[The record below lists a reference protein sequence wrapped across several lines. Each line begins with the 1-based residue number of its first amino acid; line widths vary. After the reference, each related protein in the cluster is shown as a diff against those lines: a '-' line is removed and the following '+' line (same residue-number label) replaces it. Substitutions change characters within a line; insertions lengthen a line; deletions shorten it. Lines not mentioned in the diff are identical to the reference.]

1 MRVDLFLVYE
11 AEMMKKNRNKFE
23 LLAPAGSFESLKA
36 SFAAGA
42 DAAYMGGN
50 KFGARAYADSTLED
64 CIGKAIDYAHLRDK
78 KLYLTVNTLLKEEEI
93 KKELYSYICPYY
105 EQGLDA
111 VIVQDMGVMCFLHR
125 EFSELHLHASTQM
138 TINGCEGAAWVK
150 DMGAVRMV
158 TAREMSLADISE
170 IKKNVDIEV
179 ETFVHGAMCYCYS
192 GQCLMSSVIGGR
204 SGNRGRCAQPCR
216 LPYDVQTGDGRQLTE
231 KGRNYILSLK
241 DMCTIEMLPELMDAG
256 ISSFKIEGRMKNP
269 VYTAGVVSIY
279 RKYMDMYIE
288 RGRSGYS
295 VSYEDKEKLLKLFD
309 RGGQT
314 DGYLKGIKGKSM
326 MALKEKPLYREIDK
340 ALVADIEE
348 RYINSKDKILI
359 NGHAEFK
366 SGDKAKIS
374 LTCRDT
380 TINICGNIVSEAL
393 SRPLSSDDIEKRFRK
408 TGETQ
413 YEFETLSV
421 DTGEKI
427 FMPVKDINDLRR
439 AAIDKLE
446 KALLSRYRRNI
457 EKTSGLTDSASNM
470 RVKTKE
476 HLGLNGCIKEKETP
490 LNAYVETEEQ
500 LEAVLESGKI
510 SSVYLDSAFFS
521 PETAEMYARQIQKSG
536 LKCNYVM
543 PPVFKNSVKKRFEEG
558 FKDNVGL
565 FDGIAVKNADEAGWL
580 LKYVSKSKLIG
591 DSSLYAY
598 NSFALE
604 FLKSRGISRFVM
616 PLELN
621 SNELIK
627 AGHLHNELIVYGRM
641 PVMVTE
647 QCIVKNTKGCSK
659 NTEILFLRDRKLMEF
674 PVKNKCAFCCNVIY
688 NSVPTSLTGC
698 IDRIGKLS
706 PSALRL
712 DFTIENK
719 ENVTGIIDLFYRAFV
734 LGEEVRLQEGSF
746 TKGHFTRGIE

>member
-1 MRVDLFLVYE
+1 MMR
-11 AEMMKKNRNKFE
+11 KNLENFE

-64 CIGKAIDYAHLRDK
+64 RIEEAIDYAHLRDK
-78 KLYLTVNTLLKEEEI
+78 KLYLTVNTLLKEDEI
-93 KKELYSYICPYY
+93 KKELYSYIRPLY

-111 VIVQDMGVMCFLHR
+111 VIVQDMGVMSFLHK
-125 EFSELHLHASTQM
+125 EFPELHLHASTQM
-138 TINGCEGAAWVK
+138 TITGADGAAWAK
-150 DMGAVRMV
+150 SMGAVRIV
-158 TAREMSLADISE
+158 TAREMSLADIIE
-170 IKKNVDIEV
+170 IKKNVDIEI

-216 LPYDVQTGDGRQLTE
+216 LPYDVRDGNGKQLTE

-241 DMCTIEMLPELMDAG
+241 DMCTIDMLPELMDAG

-288 RGRSGYS
+288 NGRSGYS
-295 VSYEDKEKLLKLFD
+295 VSREDKESLLNLFD

-326 MALKEKPLYREIDK
+326 MALKEKPSYRELDK
-340 ALVADIEE
+340 ALTADIEQC
-348 RYINSKDKILI
+348 YISSGDKII
-359 NGHAEFK
+359 IDGHAEFK
-366 SGDKAKIS
+366 SGEEARIS
-374 LTCRDT
+374 LTCGDT
-380 TINICGNIVSEAL
+380 AVTVCGGVVSGAL
-393 SRPLSSDDIEKRFRK
+393 SRPLSAGDIEKRLRK
-408 TGETQ
+408 TGGTQ
-413 YEFETLSV
+413 YEFGELTV
-421 DTGEKI
+421 DAGENI
-427 FMPVKDINDLRR
+427 FMPVRDINDLRR
-439 AAIDKLE
+439 EAVNRLE
-446 KALLSRYRRNI
+446 KAILAKYRRSCAPTT
-457 EKTSGLTDSASNM
+457 EFYSNNF
-470 RVKTKE
+470 TNQTALE
-476 HLGLNGCIKEKETP
+476 IQPE
-490 LNAYVETEEQ
+490 LNAYVETREQ
-500 LEAVLESGKI
+500 LEAVFESGKI
-510 SSVYLDSAFFS
+510 SSVYLDSAFFI
-521 PETAEMYARQIQKSG
+521 PESAGKYISRIRKHG

-543 PPVFKNSVKKRFEEG
+543 PAVFKNPVRRRFESY
-558 FKDNVGL
+558 FNPDL
-565 FDGIAVKNADEAGWL
+565 FDGIAVKNVDEAWWL
-580 LKYVSKSKLIG
+580 MKYAPADKLIG

-604 FLKSRGISRFVM
+604 FLKSRGINRFVM

-621 SNELIK
+621 SNELLK
-627 AGHLHNELIVYGRM
+627 AGHMNNELVVYGRM

-647 QCIVKNTKGCSK
+647 QCAVKNTKGCSG
-659 NTEILFLRDRKLMEF
+659 NAEVIFLKDRKQMEF
-674 PVKNKCAFCCNVIY
+674 PVKNKCAFCYNVIY

-698 IDRIGKLS
+698 TDRIRRLS

-712 DFTIENK
+712 DFTIEDK
-719 ENVTGIIDLFYRAFV
+719 ADVREIIDLFYRAFV
-734 LGEEVRLQEGSF
+734 LGDEVKLQEGKF